1 MGGTLGKNGRGLNLI
16 FVLLLGALL
25 LMVWNSSLNQ
35 VQDNYTRGALERD
48 LEAGNVNGVVISQN
62 KETPTGSAAVVMK
75 DGQNRT
81 LYTTNVEDII
91 ELVSQ
96 YDIDPMVRDVPQES
110 WFMNNLLPM
119 LVAAAILMVFF
130 FMMMNAQN
138 AGAGAGN
145 NKMMNFGK
153 SRARMS
159 VGGDMKITLKDVAGL
174 KEEKEDLEEIIDFLR
189 EPAKYMKVGARIP
202 KGVLL
207 EGPPGTGKTL
217 LAKAVA
223 GEANVPFLS
232 ISGSDFVEMFV
243 GVGASRVRDLFEQAK
258 QKAPCI
264 VFIDEIDAIGRARGK
279 NAGFSGNDERENT
292 LNQLLTEMDGFQ
304 TNTGVIVLAAT
315 NRADILD
322 KALMRAGR
330 FDRQI
335 EVGLPDV
342 REREEIFEV
351 HLRPLKLDPALDRGF
366 LARQTPGF
374 SGADIANVCNEAALI
389 AARHNKK
396 FIGKE
401 DFLAAIDRIIGGLE
415 RKNKI
420 ITDEEKRTIAYHEAG
435 HATVSWILENA
446 SPLIKVTII
455 PRGKALGA
463 AWYLPEER
471 QITTREQLMDEL
483 AATLGGRVSEQ
494 LTFGHVSTGA
504 LNDLERVTKQAY
516 AMVAYYGMSEAV
528 GNLSFYDSTGQ
539 SDLALTK
546 PYSDLTAQQIDAEA
560 RLLIDRAYKMAEKV
574 LREHADGL
582 KQLAELLLD
591 REVVFTEDV
600 ERIFGKRKK
609 DIERER
615 REAEA
620 AAKRA
625 ESKVSAAPAFA
636 KSTGETAGKP
646 TDEAP
651 KPARRRRAPKV
662 SQASEAPKALQASG
676 TARTSAPTTDGK
688 PKRGRRP
695 KSTKSA
701 TNTKSAG
708 TSDSE

>member
-1 MGGTLGKNGRGLNLI
+1 MAQKRKNNNKMNMNMPRPSMLWIYGLIGAFIIGWYVFGDVNDTPLPSDWTTVREMVEKGDVEKIQVVNRDQAQVFLKKDAAEKYRSDSTDKRFRRLPDTGVQLI
-16 FVLLLGALL
+16 FTIGSVD
-25 LMVWNSSLNQ
+25 SF
-35 VQDNYTRGALERD
+35 RED
-48 LEAGNVNGVVISQN
+48 LKAAEETSGQTVPVIYEN
-62 KETPTGSAAVVMK
+62 KANDWTSI
-75 DGQNRT
+75 
-81 LYTTNVEDII
+81 LI
-91 ELVSQ
+91 
-96 YDIDPMVRDVPQES
+96 
-110 WFMNNLLPM
+110 NLLPW
-119 LVAAAILMVFF
+119 VVIIGAWFF
-130 FMMMNAQN
+130 VMRSMSR
-138 AGAGAGN
+138 GAGAGGGGGI
-145 NKMMNFGK
+145 MNVGK
-153 SRARMS
+153 AKAQVFDKDNAKR
-159 VGGDMKITLKDVAGL
+159 VTFKDVAGL
-174 KEEKEDLEEIIDFLR
+174 EEAKVEIMEIVDFLKKADKYK
-189 EPAKYMKVGARIP
+189 ELGAKIP
-202 KGVLL
+202 KGALL
-207 EGPPGTGKTL
+207 VGPPGTGKTL

-342 REREEIFEV
+342 KEREEIFNV
-351 HLRPLKLDPALDRGF
+351 HLRPLKLDPQLDRSF

-396 FIGKE
+396 FISKE
-401 DFLAAIDRIIGGLE
+401 DFLAAIDRIVGGLE

-420 ITDEEKRTIAYHEAG
+420 ITDEEKRVIAFHEAG
-435 HATVSWILENA
+435 HATVSWILEHA

-471 QITTREQLMDEL
+471 QITTREQMMDEL

-494 LTFGHVSTGA
+494 LTFGQVSTGA

-516 AMVAYYGMSEAV
+516 AMVAYYGMSENV
-528 GNLSFYDSTGQ
+528 GTLSYYDSTGQ
-539 SDLALTK
+539 SDMAFTK
-546 PYSDLTAQQIDAEA
+546 PYSEQTAQQIDTEA
-560 RLLIDRAYKMAEKV
+560 KRVIEQAYKMAEQV

-582 KQLAELLLD
+582 KELAELLLS

-600 ERIFGKRKK
+600 ERIFGKSKK

-615 REAEA
+615 KEAEA
-620 AAKRA
+620 KAKAGGGTPAGEEPGAGTQAAAVAGPEAGPDKP
-625 ESKVSAAPAFA
+625 EAAPAA
-636 KSTGETAGKP
+636 PSVAAP
-646 TDEAP
+646 EA
-651 KPARRRRAPKV
+651 
-662 SQASEAPKALQASG
+662 E
-676 TARTSAPTTDGK
+676 
-688 PKRGRRP
+688 
-695 KSTKSA
+695 
-701 TNTKSAG
+701 
-708 TSDSE
+708 